1 MSSDGHGCS
10 VDAVVFDVGGVLL
23 EWDPMRLY
31 RRLCG
36 DEATARRFLADV
48 CTTEWNREQDRGRS
62 LAEATALL
70 EQRHPDQ
77 VGLVR
82 AYYDRWDEMLGGAIG
97 GTVRLLDDLR
107 AAGVPCYA
115 LTNFSAELFPRARR
129 RYPFLHGFDG
139 LVVSGAEGILKPD
152 PAIYRRLLARY
163 DLNAST
169 TFFVDDVEDNVE
181 TARRVGLVAHRFV
194 GPDVLRRTLAS
205 YGLPVAG

>member
-1 MSSDGHGCS
+1 MTPDGHGRA

-23 EWDPMRLY
+23 HWDPMRLY

-36 DEATARRFLADV
+36 DETTARRFLTDV
-48 CTTEWNREQDRGRS
+48 CSTEWNREQDRGRS

-70 EQRHPDQ
+70 EQQHPDR
-77 VGLVR
+77 VALVR

-97 GTVRLLDDLR
+97 GTVRILEDLR
-107 AAGVPCYA
+107 AAGVACYA

-129 RYPFLHGFDG
+129 RYPFLHDFDG
-139 LVVSGAEGILKPD
+139 LVVSGAEGVIKPD
-152 PAIYRRLLARY
+152 PAIYRRLLTRY
-163 DLNAST
+163 GLDASA

-181 TARRVGLVAHRFV
+181 AARRLGLAAHRFV